1 MRKCIIIL
9 LVLFLN
15 SCTFLGDLYVGD
27 QKTGRL
33 TIANHLNYNV
43 VIKDLN
49 KSYNDNDSLVI
60 LPNHKVL
67 VAEFNYKIN
76 EDQKYPNE
84 LDQFDEMNII
94 INNDK
99 KILFKDIAKDYLSFW
114 GNGEITLNIDESFL
128 LSLKYQKG
136 KVAPQIFSDLVS
148 RNGNYRLQM
157 LSPQTNYP
165 YGKIHYRVID
175 SNKKVLWQKKI
186 SSTYTGSIS
195 YPEDNL
201 FISNSGLSIIHQ
213 PERILIID
221 RAGNILNIIE
231 EKHASY
237 NSYLNGYDHNY
248 IPITT
253 DEKYFFYFI
262 RYFESKKIFLIC
274 YSLDHFNEVWR
285 TEIKDINFPHYLRTA
300 GNKVITYYYYSN
312 HNYLGSTLKLL
323 VLDVF
328 GKAIID
334 YQRNVGR
341 DLNQILQFDEKE
353 NVIKIVY
360 SDRVETF
367 KVK

>member
-1 MRKCIIIL
+1 MRKYIIIL
-9 LVLFLN
+9 LLLFLN

-49 KSYNDNDSLVI
+49 KSYNDSLVV

-84 LDQFDEMNII
+84 LDQFDAMDII

-114 GNGEITLNIDESFL
+114 ENGEINLNIDESFL
-128 LSLKYQKG
+128 LSLEYQKG
-136 KVAPQIFSDLVS
+136 EVSPQIFSDLVS
-148 RNGNYRLQM
+148 RNGNYSLQM
-157 LSPQTNYP
+157 LSPQTDYP
-165 YGKIHYRVID
+165 YGKIHYRLID
-175 SNKKVLWQKKI
+175 STKKVLWQKKI
-186 SSTYTGSIS
+186 SSTYTGSFS

-201 FISNSGLSIIHQ
+201 YISDSGLSIIHQ
-213 PERILIID
+213 PKRILIID
-221 RAGNILNIIE
+221 KIGNILNIIK

-237 NSYLNGYDHNY
+237 NSYLNGYDDNY
-248 IPITT
+248 IPVTS

-262 RYFESKKIFLIC
+262 RYFESKKIFLVC

-285 TEIKDINFPHYLRTA
+285 TEIKGINFPHYLRTA
-300 GNKVITYYYYSN
+300 GNKVITYYYHSN
-312 HNYLGSTLKLL
+312 HNYFGSTLKLL
-323 VLDVF
+323 VWDVF

-341 DLNQILQFDEKE
+341 DLNQIFQFDEKE
-353 NVIKIVY
+353 NVIKIIY